1 MTTITTRVTSA
12 TNATVKGSAL
22 SNAEVDQNFINL
34 NAGKL
39 EVSGGTLTG
48 AITFAS
54 GQSFPIPDPVAM
66 ALVFGS

>member
-22 SNAEVDQNFINL
+22 SNAEVDQNFINI

-48 AITFAS
+48 AITFAA